1 LILLQRPVRIFDVDL
16 IGVVMVA
23 IIGIVAY
30 VSVILPA
37 VEGAAIGA
45 QLRQSVALADGSIQR
60 TAERLDQYTRD
71 MKSLHEAV
79 AARAAAAP
87 QARDTTGFPSVV
99 AAAAEATG
107 VHIVQMVP
115 VAPRETERG
124 LVSDLQVV
132 ARGSLLEL
140 TRLLERLRRERS
152 YHQVL
157 EYSVVESR
165 EVGDPRCTLT
175 FTLRLCLV
183 GEKAG
188 AKS

>member
-1 LILLQRPVRIFDVDL
+1 MILLQKPVRIFDVDL
-16 IGVVMVA
+16 IGIVMVA

-37 VEGAAIGA
+37 VEGAAVGA

-71 MKSLHEAV
+71 MKSLSNAV
-79 AARAAAAP
+79 SERTAAAP
-87 QARDTTGFPSVV
+87 QTRDTSGFPSVV
-99 AAAAEATG
+99 AAAADATG
-107 VHIVQMVP
+107 IHIVQMAP

-132 ARGSLLEL
+132 ARGSLLDL

-152 YHQVL
+152 HHQVL

-165 EVGDPRCTLT
+165 EAGDPRCLLTL
-175 FTLRLCLV
+175 TLRLYLFS
-183 GEKAG
+183 EKAG